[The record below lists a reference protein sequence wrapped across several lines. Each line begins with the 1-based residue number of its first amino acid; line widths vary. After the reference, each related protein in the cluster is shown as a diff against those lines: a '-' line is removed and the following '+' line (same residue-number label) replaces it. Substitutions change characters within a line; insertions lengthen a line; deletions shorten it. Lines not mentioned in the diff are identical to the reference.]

1 MKPSNSDKIL
11 PPSSLPSQILMV
23 DGPADSS
30 NLQPTFYKLATKPY
44 KYKKVSHT
52 SSTNLTKNLGSHLSG
67 MEEKKDLL
75 YREQAYSAKP
85 TATCSRS
92 DAQLSRSSLANS
104 TLDNTSNE
112 LSSIEDT
119 NKTLIP
125 FMKSLLG
132 EKAFNS
138 ISLMSVSF
146 FISGMLLMFY
156 FTNLI

>member
-11 PPSSLPSQILMV
+11 PSSSLPSRILMV

-30 NLQPTFYKLATKPY
+30 NLQPSVYKLATKPY
-44 KYKKVSHT
+44 KYRKTSHT
-52 SSTNLTKNLGSHLSG
+52 SAINLATNLESHLSG
-67 MEEKKDLL
+67 IDEKKDLL

-85 TATCSRS
+85 TATCSRL

>member
-30 NLQPTFYKLATKPY
+30 NLQPSFYKLATKPY

-52 SSTNLTKNLGSHLSG
+52 PTTNLGSHLSG